1 MDLASFWGRDATRQ
15 SRSQWPLP
23 TGDGGDALR
32 LFHKLKPQE
41 QNLLWLAYV
50 EGFSHGEIFSALELN
65 EKSVR
70 VLLFRARQ
78 RLAALLRKENL
89 GPGDLL

>member
-1 MDLASFWGRDATRQ
+1 M
-15 SRSQWPLP
+15 
-23 TGDGGDALR
+23 
-32 LFHKLKPQE
+32 
-41 QNLLWLAYV
+41 LWLAYV
-50 EGFSHGEIFSALELN
+50 EGFSHAEISSALELN

-70 VLLFRARQ
+70 VLLSRARQ

>member
-1 MDLASFWGRDATRQ
+1 MCGWRRA
-15 SRSQWPLP
+15 
-23 TGDGGDALR
+23 DGGDALR

-50 EGFSHGEIFSALELN
+50 EGFSHGEISSALELN

-89 GPGDLL
+89 GPGELL